1 MQFRNS
7 WQIQRTVFLALFIR
21 ELKTRFG
28 KYRLG
33 FFWAMIEPIVH
44 ILVLTILFSLLRDR
58 GDFYGIPFPLFFGVG
73 VLAFFIF
80 QKIVTGGINS
90 ISANLGLFAYRQ
102 VKPFDAIAVRAF
114 LELLI
119 ICLVMVILTWLG
131 AWFFDFETVP
141 HAPLFILLVI
151 ITLFI
156 FSLGLALMTS
166 VIGVRYPEAAQLINM
181 FMRPLY
187 FLSGIFF
194 PLQAMPEDYHVYL
207 LWNPLLHGV
216 EQLRAGWFSDYP
228 ADGTNIFYL
237 FLWAMPIFFFGLAF
251 YRNNRTRVLMS

>member
-1 MQFRNS
+1 MQSRNS
-7 WQIQRTVFLALFIR
+7 WQIQQAVFLALFIR

-28 KYRLG
+28 RYRLG

-44 ILVLTILFSLLRDR
+44 ILVLTILFSFLRDK

-90 ISANLGLFAYRQ
+90 ITANLGLFAYRQ
-102 VKPFDAIAVRAF
+102 VKPIDAIAVRAF

-119 ICLVMVILTWLG
+119 ICLVMVFLTWLG
-131 AWFFDFETVP
+131 AWFFEYETIP
-141 HAPLFILLVI
+141 HRPLFILFVI
-151 ITLFI
+151 LILFI
-156 FSLGLALMTS
+156 FALGLALMTA
-166 VIGVRYPEAAQLINM
+166 VIGVKYPEAAQLINM

-187 FLSGIFF
+187 FLSGVFF
-194 PLQAMPEDYHVYL
+194 PLQAMPENYHAYL

-216 EQLRAGWFSDYP
+216 EQLRAGWFFDYP
-228 ADGTNIFYL
+228 ADETNIFYV
-237 FLWAMPIFFFGLAF
+237 FLWALPIFFFGLAF